1 MNKLSIVWLR
11 RNLRLQDNKSFAAAL
26 CNSDK
31 ILPIFIFDTTILE
44 RFKNPYDRR
53 LSFLANTL
61 CLINEELKKL
71 KGKLLVFHGD
81 PIDIIPKI
89 VSSLKIEAIYADAD
103 YEPSNIERD
112 QKVGKLLGDTLHL
125 YCDHLLIKPD
135 KILKKDNKPYKVYT
149 PYMQAFRKFISDNG
163 TIAHNKL
170 LTQYCYNLEG
180 KLYTPKDIELST
192 IDLNKGE
199 SEILKQIGYIYKED
213 ELWQPKNAKSVLDKF
228 IARRINNY
236 KTNRDFLYLNGTS
249 TISPYLRF
257 GLISIRECYRKAFAV
272 SSSPS
277 SITWI
282 NELIWREF
290 YAAILYHFPNTVNEE
305 FQEKY
310 RHKIPWSKRE
320 EYFDK
325 FINAETGYPIIDAA
339 VKQLVWD
346 GWMHNRA
353 RMFVASFFSK
363 NLLLD
368 WRKGEEFFAQ
378 YLMDYELASN
388 VGGWQ
393 WASSCGTD
401 AQPYFRIFNPYT
413 QGKNFDADSEYI
425 KKYLPTLKNVPSHII
440 HNVNFHKMY
449 DNYPKPIVDYGL
461 SRARAIETFK
471 KMTEIHEELSL
482 SKLLWNLIN
491 KELK

>member
-1 MNKLSIVWLR
+1 MNKTSIVWLR
-11 RNLRLQDNKSFAAAL
+11 RNLRLHDNKSFAAAL
-26 CNSDK
+26 RNSDK

-44 RFKNPYDRR
+44 RFKNPHDRR

-61 CLINEELKKL
+61 CLINDELKKL
-71 KGKLLVFHGD
+71 KGKLLVFYGK
-81 PIDIIPKI
+81 PLDIIPKFTAT
-89 VSSLKIEAIYADAD
+89 LKIENIYADED
-103 YEPSNIERD
+103 YEPSSIERD
-112 QKVGKLLGDTLHL
+112 KKVQELLGSNCTLNL

-135 KILKKDNKPYKVYT
+135 RVLTKDTKAYKVYT
-149 PYMQAFRKFISDNG
+149 PYMQAFRKFIADNG
-163 TIAHNKL
+163 SISHNKL
-170 LTQYCYNLEG
+170 LTNYSYNLDG
-180 KLYTPKDIELST
+180 KLYTPQDIELKT
-192 IDLNKGE
+192 IDLNIGE
-199 SEILKQIGYIYKED
+199 SEALKQIGYVYKED
-213 ELWQPKNAKSVLDKF
+213 ELWQPKNAQNVLDKF
-228 IARRINNY
+228 ITRRINRY
-236 KTNRDFLYLNGTS
+236 KIDRDFLYLNGTS

-257 GLISIRECYRKAFAV
+257 GLISIRECYRKAFNAA
-272 SSSPS
+272 SNPG

-290 YAAILYHFPNTVNEE
+290 YATILYHFPNTINEE
-305 FQEKY
+305 FLEKY
-310 RHKIPWSKRE
+310 KNKIPWNNKK

-339 VKQLVWD
+339 VKQLVGD

-353 RMFVASFFSK
+353 RMIVASFFSK

-413 QGKNFDADSEYI
+413 QGKNFDQDAEYI
-425 KKYLPTLKNVPSHII
+425 KKYLPILKNIQPHII
-440 HNVNFHKMY
+440 HNINFHKMY

-461 SRARAIETFK
+461 SRARAIEAFK
-471 KMTEIHEELSL
+471 EIGVVREDISL
-482 SKLLWNLIN
+482 SKID
-491 KELK
+491 E

>member
-1 MNKLSIVWLR
+1 MNKTSIVWLR
-11 RNLRLQDNKSFAAAL
+11 RNLRLHDNKSFAAAL
-26 CNSDK
+26 RNSDK

-44 RFKNPYDRR
+44 RFKNPHDRR

-61 CLINEELKKL
+61 CLINDELKKL
-71 KGKLLVFHGD
+71 KGKLLVFHGN
-81 PIDIIPKI
+81 PFDIIPKLAAT
-89 VSSLKIEAIYADAD
+89 LKIENIYADED

-112 QKVGKLLGDTLHL
+112 KKVQELLGDNCTLNL

-135 KILKKDNKPYKVYT
+135 RVLTKDNKPYKVYT
-149 PYMQAFRKFISDNG
+149 PYMQAFRKFIADNG
-163 TIAHNKL
+163 NISHNKL
-170 LTQYCYNLEG
+170 LTNYSYNLEG
-180 KLYTPKDIELST
+180 KLYTPKDIELKT
-192 IDLNKGE
+192 IDLNVGE
-199 SEILKQIGYIYKED
+199 SEALKQIGYVYKED
-213 ELWQPKNAKSVLDKF
+213 ELWQPKNAQNVLDKF
-228 IARRINNY
+228 ITRRINRY
-236 KTNRDFLYLNGTS
+236 KTDRDFLYLNGTS

-257 GLISIRECYRKAFAV
+257 GLVSIRECYRKAFNA
-272 SSSPS
+272 PS
-277 SITWI
+277 NPGSITWI

-290 YAAILYHFPNTVNEE
+290 YATILYHFPNTVNEE
-305 FQEKY
+305 FLEKY
-310 RHKIPWSKRE
+310 RNKLPWNDKK

-339 VKQLVWD
+339 VKQLTSD

-353 RMFVASFFSK
+353 RMIVASFFSK

-413 QGKNFDADSEYI
+413 QGKNFDSDAEYI
-425 KKYLPTLKNVPSHII
+425 KKYLPALKNVPPAII
-440 HNVNFHKMY
+440 HNINFHKMY
-449 DNYPKPIVDYGL
+449 DHYLEPIVDYGL
-461 SRARAIETFK
+461 SRARAIEVFK
-471 KMTEIHEELSL
+471 EIGGVREDISL
-482 SKLLWNLIN
+482 SKID
-491 KELK
+491 E